1 MMKRLVIVCE
11 GQTEQSFCQ
20 NVLSPYFQTKGI
32 VVEAPTIKH
41 SHGGIVPSNQGFLS
55 VPWVGRGKNYCGF
68 SG

>member
-1 MMKRLVIVCE
+1 MKRLIIVCE

-41 SHGGIVPSNQGFLS
+41 SHGGTFM
-55 VPWVGRGKNYCGF
+55 RGMPL
-68 SG
+68 